1 MLKVTLV
8 KIPKF
13 SCQWMVNSLRSRL
26 PRSFLTHMNLC
37 STADLCVTI
46 NRAVWAIDS
55 KMGLETRWLWPKRI
69 IKLLRIYR
77 RQHHMYILESS
88 KLVDWLWFG
97 LCLLYRGERERVAML
112 LKVSHWTY
120 RNPTQTRRK
129 MENKWRG
136 GREES
141 SSFYFSQ
148 PMTAWHTQTHCE
160 KKPMQRNQLRNQR
173 QTTPKQT
180 KQTQRKEERTKT
192 PTKRNQNEQTVTRRH
207 WGTVHK
213 KARSP

>member
-1 MLKVTLV
+1 MNGQLFEKSIASFVLDSHEPLFNGRPVCHDQSSCMGYRLKDG
-8 KIPKF
+8 IRNP
-13 SCQWMVNSLRSRL
+13 MA
-26 PRSFLTHMNLC
+26 LTKKNNKTFENLQ
-37 STADLCVTI
+37 
-46 NRAVWAIDS
+46 
-55 KMGLETRWLWPKRI
+55 ETTP
-69 IKLLRIYR
+69 YV
-77 RQHHMYILESS
+77 YIESS